1 MLPAVSGILPG
12 NSAGLRV
19 APSDGRHGRFAS
31 CTRAA
36 GNMPAAASRMLA
48 LPLLRAKLCQ
58 DLVRNVYAILL
69 KILSSALRI
78 AIVVAAGLVLLWWFG
93 MRMPGK
99 NVSKAGPLSS
109 DEIALREEL
118 RANVQKLAGEIG
130 ERNMWHY
137 AQLNAAAD
145 FIEDAL
151 SRAGLRTRRDSY
163 ELRGQPCHNIEA
175 EIPGNRPEII
185 VIGAHYDSV
194 FGSPG
199 ANDNG
204 TGAAAVLALAQR
216 FAARETEQNPPRRPN
231 KTLRVVAF
239 VNEEPPYLLSGE
251 MGSQV
256 YASRCKGRGDKISAM
271 ISLETIGY
279 FSDAPHSQTYPSP
292 GLGLFYPKIGNFI
305 GFVSNVK
312 SRSLLRRVIA
322 LFRKNAKIPSEGA
335 SLPAFIPGV
344 SWSDQWSFWQH
355 GYPAIMVTDTAPF
368 RYPYYHSSNDKPDKL
383 DYDRFT
389 LVVSGM
395 EKVIEEL
402 AKL

>member
-1 MLPAVSGILPG
+1 V
-12 NSAGLRV
+12 
-19 APSDGRHGRFAS
+19 
-31 CTRAA
+31 
-36 GNMPAAASRMLA
+36 
-48 LPLLRAKLCQ
+48 
-58 DLVRNVYAILL
+58 LL
-69 KILSSALRI
+69 KIFFITLRI
-78 AIVVAAGLVLLWWFG
+78 TIVVAAVLVLLWWFG

-99 NVSKAGPLSS
+99 NVSKAGPLSP
-109 DEIALREEL
+109 DEVVLREEL
-118 RANVQKLAGEIG
+118 HANVQKLAGEIG

-137 AQLNAAAD
+137 AALNAAAD
-145 FIEDAL
+145 FIEDSF

-163 ELRGQPCHNIEA
+163 ETGGQPCHNIEA
-175 EIPGNRPEII
+175 EIPGSQQGAAVSSPPPII
-185 VIGAHYDSV
+185 IIGAHYDSV

-204 TGAAAVLALAQR
+204 SGAAAVLALARR
-216 FAARETEQNPPRRPN
+216 FSRAKPKQ
-231 KTLRVVAF
+231 TLRFVAF
-239 VNEEPPYLLSGE
+239 VNEEPPYFLSGE

-256 YASRCKGRGDKISAM
+256 YARRCKERGDEITAM

-279 FSDAPHSQTYPSP
+279 FSDAPDSQTYPSP
-292 GLGLFYPKIGNFI
+292 GLGLFYPKVGNFI

-312 SRSLLRRVIA
+312 SGALLRRVIA
-322 LFRKNAKIPSEGA
+322 LFRQHAGIPSEGA

-368 RYPYYHSSNDKPDKL
+368 RYPYYHSSNDTPDKL

-395 EKVIEEL
+395 EKVIQDL
-402 AKL
+402 DKL

>member
-1 MLPAVSGILPG
+1 VR
-12 NSAGLRV
+12 SATH
-19 APSDGRHGRFAS
+19 S
-31 CTRAA
+31 
-36 GNMPAAASRMLA
+36 
-48 LPLLRAKLCQ
+48 
-58 DLVRNVYAILL
+58 
-69 KILSSALRI
+69 KILFGAVRI
-78 AIVVAAGLVLLWWFG
+78 TVAVLAVLTLLWWFG

-99 NVSKAGPLSS
+99 NVSKAGPLSP
-109 DEIALREEL
+109 DEVALREEL

-137 AQLNAAAD
+137 AQLNVAAD
-145 FIEDAL
+145 FIQDSF
-151 SRAGLRTRRDSY
+151 SRAGLPTRRDTY
-163 ELRGQPCHNIEA
+163 EMRGQPCHNIEA

-204 TGAAAVLALAQR
+204 SGAAAVLALAKR
-216 FAARETEQNPPRRPN
+216 FAAREKERTPPERTTN
-231 KTLRVVAF
+231 KTLRFVTF
-239 VNEEPPYLLSGE
+239 VNEEPPYFLSGE
-251 MGSQV
+251 MGSLV
-256 YASRCKGRGDKISAM
+256 YARRCKEHGDKISAM

-292 GLGLFYPKIGNFI
+292 GLGVFYPNVGNFI
-305 GFVSNVK
+305 GFVSNVR
-312 SRSLLRRVIA
+312 SRALLRRAIT

-368 RYPYYHSSNDKPDKL
+368 RYPYYHSSNDTPDKL

-395 EKVIEEL
+395 EKVIQEL